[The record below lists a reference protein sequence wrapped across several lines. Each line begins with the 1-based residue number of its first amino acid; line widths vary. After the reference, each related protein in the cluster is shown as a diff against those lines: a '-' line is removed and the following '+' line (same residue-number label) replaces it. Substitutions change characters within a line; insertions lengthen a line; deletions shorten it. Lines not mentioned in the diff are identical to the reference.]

1 MTPSRCDGGGVVAVA
16 VAAKKI
22 EIVLLLLAPSA
33 TLNELIMAFIN
44 HTNTV
49 VFNSLIRELLSRVGR
64 FPKTRCVLC
73 LEDNIEKRSGGGCCQ
88 KCDLFA
94 ELFVKDHPFAKKVQ
108 SALDDLEKMAG
119 KETDDTRIKI
129 VDDDDTFTHSIL
141 IPYASILRNT
151 DKLLFYACLIA
162 MFFRIRETYR
172 NDKTKAFTIRPSL
185 AVKLGEWFEE
195 TSTTAAK
202 CYSTFIQASLQVPV
216 GDVSPDFWLIDD
228 EVRAVFH
235 HSVQGREHAVN
246 LLEVTASI
254 GRDTLTGLIK
264 GGFSLEDYECCVSDA
279 TVEKIRAAQLPFYLM
294 SDGST
299 TDIGRCCAVRHP
311 SFAKDIVFVD
321 DIWLEKQLKT
331 QAKKAKD
338 AQERK
343 EQERKEKQE
352 RRVLERRQQ
361 EIQRREQEIALRAAR
376 ATLVT
381 AVAKIDADLERINR
395 LKELNR
401 EVALKN
407 RKIFER
413 KEAEKLAAAAAAR
426 HAEKLKQKEEER
438 KKFISKK
445 N

>member
-1 MTPSRCDGGGVVAVA
+1 VPLAGGGGVVAA

-49 VFNSLIRELLSRVGR
+49 VFNSLIKELVSRIER

-73 LEDNIEKRSGGGCCQ
+73 LEDNIHTRKQGCCR

-108 SALDDLEKMAG
+108 SALDDLEKMA
-119 KETDDTRIKI
+119 KNPTDDTRIKI

-141 IPYASILRNT
+141 IPYASILLNT

-162 MFFRIRETYR
+162 AFFRIRETYR
-172 NDKTKAFTIRPSL
+172 KDKTKAFDIRPKL
-185 AVKLGEWFEE
+185 AVKLNEWFEE
-195 TSTTAAK
+195 TYTTAAK

-235 HSVQGREHAVN
+235 HSVQGRDTVN
-246 LLEVTASI
+246 LLEVSASI

-264 GGFSLEDYECCVSDA
+264 GGFTLEDYECCVSDD
-279 TVEKIRAAQLPFYLM
+279 TVQKIRAAQLPFYLM

-299 TDIGRCCAVRHP
+299 TELGRCCAVRHP

-321 DIWLEKQLKT
+321 DIWLEKELKT

-361 EIQRREQEIALRAAR
+361 EIQRREQEIALRSAR

-413 KEAEKLAAAAAAR
+413 KEAEQLAAAAAAR
-426 HAEKLKQKEEER
+426 HAEKLKQKEIER
-438 KKFISKK
+438 QKFISKK